1 MKKIIIILTVLISI
15 SITFNA
21 AAFELEIKKEAEVNS
36 AEIYLGE
43 IAEIKARGLSESA
56 LTELENLVLKSSPN
70 PGYQKRLS
78 RVLVDLSI
86 QNLGYKKSQF
96 SLTMPA
102 TVVVS
107 RRSSVISEVEIS
119 ALVEDYL
126 KSKLDFAAEKIIIK
140 SRSSAPELKI
150 AAGDYQLRVAE
161 NQDLSLPDINLKLE
175 VWQNGE
181 KLRSLFYP
189 VKIELLLEVLTA
201 AKDLKSNSKIKRS
214 DFRVQKKIISGDP
227 EEIIQEWSE
236 INLAN
241 VLLARNLSKGEV
253 LKFNN
258 LKTPYVVKWGQKL
271 RLKVKVNNIK
281 LSTFVEAKERGK
293 IGEII
298 TVENLNS
305 GYQFQV
311 EVVSP
316 TEVKMISD

>member
-43 IAEIKARGLSESA
+43 IAEIKAGGLSESA
-56 LTELENLVLKSSPN
+56 LIELENLVLKSSPN

-96 SLTMPA
+96 SLKMPA

-107 RRSSVISEVEIS
+107 RRSSEISEAEIS

-126 KSKLDFAAEKIIIK
+126 KTKLDFDSEKIIIK

-175 VWQNGE
+175 VWQDE
-181 KLRSLFYP
+181 KKLRSLFYP

-214 DFRVQKKIISGDP
+214 DFRIQKKIISGDP

-258 LKTPYVVKWGQKL
+258 LKIPYVVKWGQKL

>member
-1 MKKIIIILTVLISI
+1 MKKIIILTVLISVI
-15 SITFNA
+15 ITFNT
-21 AAFELEIKKEAEVNS
+21 AAFELEINNEVEVS
-36 AEIYLGE
+36 SDEVYLGE
-43 IAEIKARGLSESA
+43 IAEIKAADLSPAERK
-56 LTELENLVLKSSPN
+56 ELINLVLKSSPN

-78 RVLVDLSI
+78 RALVDLSI

-96 SLTMPA
+96 SLKMPA

-107 RRSSVISEVEIS
+107 RRSSVISEDSIS

-126 KSKLDFAAEKIIIK
+126 KTNLDFDAEKIMIE
-140 SRSSAPELKI
+140 SRSSTRELKI
-150 AAGDYQLRVAE
+150 AAGDYELRVAE
-161 NQDLSLPDINLKLE
+161 NQNLSLPDINLKLE

-189 VKIELLLEVLTA
+189 VKVELLLEVMTA
-201 AKDLKSNSKIKRS
+201 AENLKSGAQINKS
-214 DFRVQKKIISGDP
+214 DFTVQEKSISGDP
-227 EEIIQEWSE
+227 EEIVQDWSE
-236 INLAN
+236 IKAAN
-241 VLLARNLSKGEV
+241 VLLARNLKKGEI
-253 LKFNN
+253 LKLNN
-258 LKTPYVVKWGQKL
+258 LKIPYAVKWGQKL
-271 RLKVKVNNIK
+271 NLKVNVNNIN

-316 TEVKMISD
+316 TEVKMTSD

>member
-21 AAFELEIKKEAEVNS
+21 AAFEIEIKKEAEVNS

-43 IAEIKARGLSESA
+43 IAEIKAGGLSESA

-70 PGYQKRLS
+70 PGYQKRLT

-96 SLTMPA
+96 NLKMPA

-107 RRSSVISEVEIS
+107 RRSIEISEAEIS

-126 KSKLDFAAEKIIIK
+126 KTKLDFAAEKIIIK
-140 SRSSAPELKI
+140 SRNSAPELKI
-150 AAGDYQLRVAE
+150 AAGDYQLKVAE
-161 NQDLSLPDINLKLE
+161 NQNLSLPDINLKLE
-175 VWQNGE
+175 VWQDGK
-181 KLRSLFYP
+181 KLRRLFYP
-189 VKIELLLEVLTA
+189 VQVELLLEVLTA
-201 AKDLKSNSKIKRS
+201 AKDLKSGAKIKKS
-214 DFRVQKKIISGDP
+214 DFTVQEKSISGAP
-227 EEIIQEWSE
+227 EKIVQDWSE
-236 INLAN
+236 INASN
-241 VLLARNLSKGEV
+241 VLLARNLNKGEI
-253 LKFNN
+253 LKSNN
-258 LKTPYVVKWGQKL
+258 LKIPYVVKWGQKL
-271 RLKVKVNNIK
+271 NLKVNVNNIN